1 MAYILNFSG
10 GKDST
15 ALLLMILEKGLP
27 LDYIINVDTT
37 KEFPQMYEH
46 IEKVKKYIDKE
57 IHTVSFDFDYWFKE
71 KRRKDTSKYRDKKG
85 YSWPSMQQRWCTAL
99 KRQGVNKKIKQL
111 VPTGEP
117 IIQYIGFAADEM
129 HRAERKTNK
138 KANNRYPLIEWGITE
153 AQALQYCYDRGF
165 DWGGLYEH
173 FSRVSC
179 FCCPLKSIKE
189 VKQIYLHYPEQ
200 WAIMKEM
207 DKYSWKTFRA
217 DYSLAQLEERFRR
230 EIELDRRQPRLL

>member
-46 IEKVKKYIDKE
+46 IEKVKKYIGRE
-57 IHTVSFDFDYWFKE
+57 IHTVSFDFDYYF
-71 KRRKDTSKYRDKKG
+71 RDLPKKNGQKG
-85 YSWPSMQQRWCTAL
+85 YGWASPFTRWCTKL
-99 KRQGVNKKIKQL
+99 KQTKTNKLLKEL
-111 VPTGEP
+111 VPAGEP
-117 IIQYIGFAADEM
+117 IIQYTGFAADEAY
-129 HRAERKTNK
+129 RAERKTNK

-153 AQALQYCYDRGF
+153 AQALQYCYDKGF
-165 DWGGLYEH
+165 DWGGLYST
-173 FSRVSC
+173 FKRPSC
-179 FCCPLKSIKE
+179 FCCPLQPLGELKILYRKFPDLW
-189 VKQIYLHYPEQ
+189 QR
-200 WAIMKEM
+200 MKEM
-207 DKYSWKTFRA
+207 DTWTPKNFKIDTP
-217 DYSLAQLEERFRR
+217 LAQLEERFQR

>member
-46 IEKVKKYIDKE
+46 IEKVKKYIDRE
-57 IHTVSFDFDYWFKE
+57 IHTVSFDFDYYF
-71 KRRKDTSKYRDKKG
+71 RDLPKKNGQKG
-85 YSWPSMQQRWCTAL
+85 YGWASPFTGWCTKL
-99 KRQGVNKKIKQL
+99 KQTKTNKLLKEL
-111 VPTGEP
+111 VPAGEP
-117 IIQYIGFAADEM
+117 IIQYTGFAADEAY
-129 HRAERKTNK
+129 RAERKTNK
-138 KANNRYPLIEWGITE
+138 KANSRYPLIEWGITE

-179 FCCPLKSIKE
+179 FCCPLKSLKE
-189 VKQIYLHYPEQ
+189 MKEIYRSFPEQ
-200 WAIMKEM
+200 WNIIKEM
-207 DKYSWKTFRA
+207 DKHARNKFRM
-217 DYSLAQLEERFRR
+217 DYSLAQLEERFQR